1 MNFILVV
8 GIEIINIVVFK
19 YFYGDYIYIFN
30 LQIPRWIFISIFLV
44 TIYYFLIKSL
54 KKIIDEVNMEYDKE
68 LERLY
73 YEQVGKKQPSNKRR
87 KNEKEKW

>member
-1 MNFILVV
+1 MDI
-8 GIEIINIVVFK
+8 
-19 YFYGDYIYIFN
+19 YIYIFN
-30 LQIPRWIFISIFLV
+30 NYLLFFIIN
-44 TIYYFLIKSL
+44 
-54 KKIIDEVNMEYDKE
+54 EVNKEYGKE